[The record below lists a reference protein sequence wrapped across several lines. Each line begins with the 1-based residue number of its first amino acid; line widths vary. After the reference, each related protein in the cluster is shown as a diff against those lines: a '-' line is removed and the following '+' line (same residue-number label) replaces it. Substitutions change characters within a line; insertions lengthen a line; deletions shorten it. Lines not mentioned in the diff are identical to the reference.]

1 MIYVGVALIVAGIF
15 LMYRFYG
22 LIDIGLIMVIAGIFM
37 IIAGV
42 FSPKVDAA
50 SHGFPIAGISEVMIE
65 ATTKPLTVEINE
77 VVEVGISD
85 EEADLMETDIDLL
98 ARLITAE
105 VGYSTAYDP
114 TDYEMACYL
123 TGSVVINRMVHEQY
137 PETLEEVIYQPG
149 QYAVVN
155 NGAINRPYDDIA
167 WEIAEELLTCGTTVD
182 PAIIYQANFRQ
193 GSGVY
198 QQIGNLYFCYE

>member
-1 MIYVGVALIVAGIF
+1 MIVAGII
-15 LMYRFYG
+15 
-22 LIDIGLIMVIAGIFM
+22 LIIIGLILMYAFYNLIDVGLIAMIAGIFM

-123 TGSVVINRMVHEQY
+123 TGSVVINRMAHEQY
-137 PETLEEVIYQPG
+137 PEALEEVIYQPG